1 MIYLHSL
8 PLNDDF
14 PRETH
19 GFSTAISSS
28 RRSVARRRTREAAGG
43 AVLRGFR
50 AKKQGEKYHT
60 YIYIY
65 IIHICMGD
73 IPDLQS
79 TSHKLHIAGFY
90 CFNSLRKIPS
100 QGHQLWR
107 RVRAMGRMTCLP
119 KVLMISEQLNHGIPQ
134 KQEDIA
140 TQIWVNM
147 ANMSLVGWFSQRDR
161 KHQAVDAGFIVLKHW
176 HHIIIPVECPYQKNN
191 DPKNIEK
198 LDTQHISSRIP
209 SLS

>member
-1 MIYLHSL
+1 MAFPQPFLRRGEASPGVAPARL
-8 PLNDDF
+8 P
-14 PRETH
+14 
-19 GFSTAISSS
+19 
-28 RRSVARRRTREAAGG
+28 EAQCFEDSGQKNKG
-43 AVLRGFR
+43 
-50 AKKQGEKYHT
+50 KNIIH
-60 YIYIY
+60 IY

-140 TQIWVNM
+140 TR
-147 ANMSLVGWFSQRDR
+147 SG
-161 KHQAVDAGFIVLKHW
+161 
-176 HHIIIPVECPYQKNN
+176 
-191 DPKNIEK
+191 
-198 LDTQHISSRIP
+198 
-209 SLS
+209 